1 VHRVQTGPVAG
12 FVCVPGLLGVLAVTT
27 DLSAV
32 GWAVGVVSGAGV
44 NMALA
49 RGLVRHH
56 LTRLGP
62 ANRVT
67 SIRATLT
74 AAVAALTAESFVRH
88 PRAGL
93 IVSLAVV
100 ALVLDG
106 VDGRVARRT
115 RTASALGA
123 RFDMEIDAFLILVL
137 SVYAARTVGI
147 WVLGIGA
154 ARYLF
159 VAAGWGLPWLRGTLP
174 PRYWCKVVA
183 ATQGVV
189 LTLAAAGVLPRTL
202 MDTVLAASMTL
213 LAETFGRQIWGLW
226 HLRHRAGHTSIRL
239 YPEPAGVGDG

>member
-1 VHRVQTGPVAG
+1 VHRVQTGPVVG
-12 FVCVPGLLGVLAVTT
+12 FVCVMGLLGVLA
-27 DLSAV
+27 LSTGLSGV
-32 GWAVGVVSGAGV
+32 GWAVGVVSGAGI
-44 NMALA
+44 NLALA

-56 LTRLGP
+56 FTRLGL

-74 AAVAALTAESFVRH
+74 AAVAALTAESFVRS
-88 PRAGL
+88 PSTGP
-93 IVSLAVV
+93 IVFLAVV

-123 RFDMEIDAFLILVL
+123 RFDMEIDALLILML
-137 SVYAARTVGI
+137 SGYAARTVGA

-189 LTLAAAGVLPRTL
+189 LTVTAAGVLPGVL
-202 MDTVLAASMTL
+202 MDTVLAVSMTL

-226 HLRHRAGHTSIRL
+226 SLHQLAGHTSIRRS
-239 YPEPAGVGDG
+239 PEPAGVGDG